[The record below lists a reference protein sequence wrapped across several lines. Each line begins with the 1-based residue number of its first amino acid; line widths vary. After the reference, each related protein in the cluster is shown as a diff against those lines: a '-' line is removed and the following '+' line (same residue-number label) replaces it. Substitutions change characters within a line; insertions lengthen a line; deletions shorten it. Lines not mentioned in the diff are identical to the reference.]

1 MIIFLIPLLL
11 CWGSFLNMLGYRLVH
26 ERSIL
31 AKRSQCPQC
40 DAVIAWYDNI
50 PVISWIL
57 LRAQCR
63 ACKQPIS
70 LLYPFI
76 ELLTCVVLYAV
87 YTRVEPQFFIAYFM
101 FASALII
108 TIRSDLQTMLISRF
122 VSLYAV
128 PVGVLCSVLGMLP
141 ISATESLLGALFGY
155 GLFWC
160 IATGFYYT
168 TGKQGLGQGDIDLM
182 AFIGSFTGIIG
193 CWATMLIGSIVGSI
207 IGIAALVCTR
217 QSMQTRIPFGPF
229 LALGAICYILWQQQI
244 ITLLLDT

>member
-1 MIIFLIPLLL
+1 MIIFLILLLL

-26 ERSIL
+26 DRSVF
-31 AKRSQCPQC
+31 AKRSQCPHC
-40 DAVIAWYDNI
+40 NAVIAWYDNI

-70 LLYPFI
+70 ALYPFI
-76 ELLTCVVLYAV
+76 ELLTVTALYAV
-87 YTRVEPQFFIAYFM
+87 YALVEPHFFVAYFM
-101 FASALII
+101 FVSALII
-108 TIRSDLQTMLISRF
+108 TIRSDLETMLISRF

-128 PVGVLCSVLGMLP
+128 PISVVCSWLGMLP
-141 ISATESLLGALFGY
+141 ISPVESVIGALCGY

-160 IATGFYYT
+160 IATGFYYI

-193 CWATMLIGSIVGSI
+193 CWATMLIGSIVGSVV
-207 IGIAALVCTR
+207 GITALVCTR
-217 QSMQTRIPFGPF
+217 QGIQTRIPFGPF

-244 ITLLLDT
+244 LLLF